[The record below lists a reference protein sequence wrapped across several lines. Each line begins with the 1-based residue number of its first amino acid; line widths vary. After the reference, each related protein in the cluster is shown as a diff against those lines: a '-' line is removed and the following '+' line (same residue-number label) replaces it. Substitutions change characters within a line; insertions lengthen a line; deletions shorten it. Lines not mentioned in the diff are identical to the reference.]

1 MFHNVLEIS
10 FHLTMSPLCP
20 IVCCAGTRSGV
31 TRGQC
36 GDTSQWS
43 VCYHQGRANS
53 HHYIA
58 VLWIV
63 RTGAQSA
70 EGVAQTCWRYSVFIC
85 CAPLPPDWHLVPSQL
100 GTGTAAA
107 PGTPEPQIL
116 FRSISTIFPPEQ
128 TESDSATTI

>member
-1 MFHNVLEIS
+1 M
-10 FHLTMSPLCP
+10 
-20 IVCCAGTRSGV
+20 CCAGTRHGDNV
-31 TRGQC
+31 ETPVNGQCATTRGELI
-36 GDTSQWS
+36 
-43 VCYHQGRANS
+43 ANS
-53 HHYIA
+53 RHYIA

-116 FRSISTIFPPEQ
+116 LRSISIFPPEQ